1 MEKNSFSKDNVFRN
15 VQKTEFHYLTN
26 SLDLH
31 MTKSFALK
39 NKIRYQTE
47 I

>member
-1 MEKNSFSKDNVFRN
+1 MEKNSFSKYNAFTN

-26 SLDLH
+26 SFDLH
-31 MTKSFALK
+31 ITKSFDLK
-39 NKIRYQTE
+39 NKIRYETE